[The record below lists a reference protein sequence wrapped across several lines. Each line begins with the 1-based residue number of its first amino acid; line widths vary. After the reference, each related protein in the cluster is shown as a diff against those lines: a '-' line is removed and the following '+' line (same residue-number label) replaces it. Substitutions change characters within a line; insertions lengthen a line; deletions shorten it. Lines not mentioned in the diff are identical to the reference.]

1 MVAQTSASLPGPI
14 VLYDGECG
22 VCDASVS
29 WLLAHDPEGR
39 LRYAPLQG
47 DTAAELRA
55 RHPELPVD
63 LDSVVFVEP
72 LPGGG
77 ERLSWRSEAL
87 FRIARGLP
95 GAWRG
100 LSWLAVLPRALTD
113 LGYRAFASIRYRVAG
128 RKEACRVPTVAER
141 RRFLP

>member
-1 MVAQTSASLPGPI
+1 MVAPPSSPLPGPV

-29 WLLAHDPEGR
+29 WLLAHDPAGR
-39 LRYAPLQG
+39 FRYAPLQG

-55 RHPELPVD
+55 RHPELPAD
-63 LDSVVFVEP
+63 LDSVVYVEP
-72 LPGGG
+72 LPEGG

-87 FRIARGLP
+87 FRIARNLP
-95 GAWRG
+95 GAWRA
-100 LSWLAVLPRALTD
+100 LAWLAVFPRALTD
-113 LGYRAFASIRYRVAG
+113 LAYRAFAHIRYLVAG
-128 RKEACRVPTVAER
+128 RKEACRVPSVAER